1 MADLVS
7 LLQIKLCMVQ
17 LFGFQRC
24 QMTSGRGTFRVIF
37 DGLGQLSSSPVVQ
50 SCFQGLMRALDT
62 SLPCDLPPACM
73 VESNDDAVA
82 QGLLGSIFVDVV
94 IKTINQIDFLQTP
107 YIVARCLLT
116 SLVIILAKVSSLQI
130 VHGFRSSTLR
140 PPAHLFVSEMDI
152 SSYTSLIAPALFS
165 MILRAPCYTI
175 GSNLSS
181 RQFIL

>member
-1 MADLVS
+1 MYAANQWRSYCLQATLINLALQLVADGVMADLVS

-24 QMTSGRGTFRVIF
+24 QMTSGRGTFRVVF

-73 VESNDDAVA
+73 VESNEDTVT
-82 QGLLGSIFVDVV
+82 QGLLGSVFVDVV
-94 IKTINQIDFLQTP
+94 VKTINQIDFLQTP

-116 SLVIILAKVSSLQI
+116 SLVIILAKVSSLQTI
-130 VHGFRSSTLR
+130 HCFCSSTLR
-140 PPAHLFVSEMDI
+140 PLLTFSSLKCDI
-152 SSYTSLIAPALFS
+152 SAYIS
-165 MILRAPCYTI
+165 
-175 GSNLSS
+175 
-181 RQFIL
+181 

>member
-7 LLQIKLCMVQ
+7 LLQIKLCLVQ

-24 QMTSGRGTFRVIF
+24 QMTSGRGTFRVVF

-73 VESNDDAVA
+73 VESNDDTVA
-82 QGLLGSIFVDVV
+82 QGLLSSVFVDVV
-94 IKTINQIDFLQTP
+94 IKTINQIDFLQAP

-116 SLVIILAKVSSLQI
+116 SLVIILAKVRDLQTARY
-130 VHGFRSSTLR
+130 FCSTLR
-140 PPAHLFVSEMDI
+140 SPTHF
-152 SSYTSLIAPALFS
+152 SSLNATLLS
-165 MILRAPCYTI
+165 PC
-175 GSNLSS
+175 SA
-181 RQFIL
+181 